1 MLPSLN
7 AGWIAATVFLIVF
20 VILYPLVL
28 AVIARRKLNVSWRYF
43 GYGALIFFLFQLI
56 SRVPLVTILG
66 RVLAPQLRSSQMLLW
81 IWIIILAATAAL
93 TEEIG
98 RYIGYRWLM
107 KREEKTWDKAVMY
120 GLGHGGLESIVVVG
134 GLALLSL
141 INILIMSTANPTSLS
156 AAQQTQAMRTIA
168 AINAQ
173 PVWTSLLGAWERLWT
188 IPIHVALSVIVLQ
201 VFRRGRL
208 SWLWLALL
216 AHFILDFIAAA
227 LPQVLGS
234 SINSSLIVEGVVGVF
249 GLIALWIIWS
259 LRDRPEQVSSITN
272 TTIASDTLSQ

>member
-56 SRVPLVTILG
+56 SRVPLVIILG
-66 RVLAPQLRSSQMLLW
+66 QVLAPQLRSSQMLLW
-81 IWIIILAATAAL
+81 IWIVILAATAAL

-141 INILIMSTANPTSLS
+141 INILIMSTANPASLS
-156 AAQQTQAMRTIA
+156 AAQQTQAMHTIA

-173 PVWTSLLGAWERLWT
+173 PVWTSLPGAWERMWT

-201 VFRRGRL
+201 VFRRGKI

-216 AHFILDFIAAA
+216 AHFILDFTAAA

-234 SINSSLIVEGVVGVF
+234 SINSSLIVEGVVGIF

-272 TTIASDTLSQ
+272 TTIASDTVS